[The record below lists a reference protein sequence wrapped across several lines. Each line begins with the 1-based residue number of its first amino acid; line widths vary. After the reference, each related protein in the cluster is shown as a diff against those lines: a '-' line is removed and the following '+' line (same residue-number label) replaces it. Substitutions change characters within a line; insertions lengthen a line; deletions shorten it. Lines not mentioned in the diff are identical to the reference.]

1 MQKERKQNKTQ
12 LKSWLLT
19 KPLGFA
25 LLCIC
30 LGTVFA
36 LVYAL
41 IQTVLGIE
49 SFIPI
54 YALCI
59 LTFVM
64 STWYMIK
71 KLPHDKMNQS
81 DFVAII
87 NGVNI
92 ISVIASF
99 IVIFGVV
106 FHGFF
111 IGRDIM
117 ALYLFH
123 PTRFYT
129 LFGVSIFVSLYLI
142 GVTISGIYAK
152 YKRAVTLGITPWK
165 VILSM
170 PFAFLLMW
178 TPGYLIKEKEN
189 IKSNLEIKSNWYSKF
204 NKWVLANANNTL
216 FMFLILLFIKSLGAG
231 ITTMIFS
238 ALLLVIYA
246 LWVTKYKSNF
256 VKNIND
262 GYAMTV
268 VGINIAV
275 LLAVI
280 ATQII

>member
-152 YKRAVTLGITPWK
+152 YKRVVTLGISPWK

-178 TPGYLIKEKEN
+178 TPGYLIKDKE
-189 IKSNLEIKSNWYSKF
+189 IKSALEIKSQWYSKL
-204 NKWVLANANNTL
+204 NKWVLSNFGNTL
-216 FMFLILLFIKSLGAG
+216 FAFLLLIFFKSLIAGSATLILAIIS
-231 ITTMIFS
+231 
-238 ALLLVIYA
+238 LVIYA
-246 LWVTKYKSNF
+246 LWYTKHKSDF
-256 VKNIND
+256 VKNINK
-262 GYAMTV
+262 GYALTA
-268 VGINIAV
+268 VGINLAI

-280 ATQII
+280 IQYI

>member
-19 KPLGFA
+19 RPLGFA

-30 LGTVFA
+30 FGTLFA

-41 IQTVLGIE
+41 VQTLFGIE

-54 YALCI
+54 YVLFTLSFI
-59 LTFVM
+59 L
-64 STWYMIK
+64 SAWYMIK
-71 KLPHDKMNQS
+71 KLPHEKMNQS
-81 DFVAII
+81 DFVAIA
-87 NGVNI
+87 NGTNI
-92 ISVIASF
+92 ISIVASF
-99 IVIFGVV
+99 VVIYGVA
-106 FHGFF
+106 FRGFF
-111 IGRDIM
+111 IGRDVM

-123 PTRFYT
+123 PTTFYT
-129 LFGVSIFVSLYLI
+129 LFGISVFVSLYLI

-152 YKRAVTLGITPWK
+152 YKRAVTLGISPWK

-170 PFAFLLMW
+170 PFAFLMMW

-189 IKSNLEIKSNWYSKF
+189 VKPNLEIKSNWYSKF

-246 LWVTKYKSNF
+246 LWYTKYKSNF
-256 VKNIND
+256 VKSIND

-280 ATQII
+280 AVQII

>member
-1 MQKERKQNKTQ
+1 
-12 LKSWLLT
+12 
-19 KPLGFA
+19 
-25 LLCIC
+25 
-30 LGTVFA
+30 
-36 LVYAL
+36 
-41 IQTVLGIE
+41 
-49 SFIPI
+49 
-54 YALCI
+54 
-59 LTFVM
+59 
-64 STWYMIK
+64 
-71 KLPHDKMNQS
+71 
-81 DFVAII
+81 
-87 NGVNI
+87 
-92 ISVIASF
+92 
-99 IVIFGVV
+99 
-106 FHGFF
+106 
-111 IGRDIM
+111 M

>member
-30 LGTVFA
+30 FGALFA
-36 LVYAL
+36 LAYAL
-41 IQTVLGIE
+41 VQTLLGIE
-49 SFIPI
+49 SIIPI
-54 YALCI
+54 YVLCI
-59 LTFVM
+59 LAVVLP
-64 STWYMIK
+64 TWYMIK
-71 KLPHDKMNQS
+71 GLPHEKMNQS
-81 DFVAII
+81 DFVAIT
-87 NGVNI
+87 NGASI

-99 IVIFGVV
+99 VIIFGVV

-123 PTRFYT
+123 PTTFYT
-129 LFGVSIFVSLYLI
+129 LLCVSIFASLYLI

-152 YKRAVTLGITPWK
+152 YKRAVTLGIAPWK

-189 IKSNLEIKSNWYSKF
+189 VKTNLEIKSNWYSKF

-216 FMFLILLFIKSLGAG
+216 FMFLILLFIKTLGAG
-231 ITTMIFS
+231 VTTLIFS
-238 ALLLVIYA
+238 ALLLVIYV
-246 LWVTKYKSNF
+246 LWYTKYKSDF

-280 ATQII
+280 VTQII